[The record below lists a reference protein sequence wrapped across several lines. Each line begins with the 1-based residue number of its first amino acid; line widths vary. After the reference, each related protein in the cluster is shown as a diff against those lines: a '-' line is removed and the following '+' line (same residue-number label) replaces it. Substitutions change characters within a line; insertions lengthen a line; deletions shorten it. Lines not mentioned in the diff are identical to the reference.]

1 MFVLGVTFT
10 LISSL
15 LYSFR
20 SSFLRDLGLM
30 NINKPSV
37 TLFFRLFSLPIILII
52 FYYSGEN
59 LIVNTP
65 IFYAWLFMAI
75 LLNLFVSMFQ
85 LKLYQR
91 HLLSTIESQ
100 KFLGVLFAS
109 IGGYYLFY
117 EILGTREIVGIIVL
131 VIAFVIMFLL
141 DSNRRIHFDVVFYY
155 FLLTCVD
162 IINRQTIHTSSPLIF
177 SVYITVAMIIS
188 NYLFALF
195 RGQRIYMFHDG
206 KINSRLI
213 ITGLISAFAIIGTSY
228 GYQYLPVGLV
238 VTLLSTQTFFSLGLS
253 HFKHKESN
261 LFPKVVTASIAFLGI
276 ISIFL

>member
-37 TLFFRLFSLPIILII
+37 TLIFRSFSLPIILII
-52 FYYSGEN
+52 FYFSGEK
-59 LIVNTP
+59 LLVTSP
-65 IFYAWLFMAI
+65 VFYAWLFLAI
-75 LLNLFVSMFQ
+75 LLNLFVSLFQ
-85 LKLYQR
+85 LRLYER
-91 HLLSTIESQ
+91 HYLSTIESQ

-117 EILGTREIVGIIVL
+117 EILGAREIVGILVL
-131 VIAFVIMFLL
+131 IASFIIMFLL
-141 DSNRRIHFDVVFYY
+141 DANRRIHFDVIFYY
-155 FLLTCVD
+155 FLLTFVD
-162 IINRQTIHTSSPLIF
+162 IINRQTIRTSSPLIF
-177 SVYITVAMIIS
+177 SVYITIAMIFS
-188 NYLFALF
+188 NYAFARL
-195 RGQRIYMFHDG
+195 RRQKIYQMKDN
-206 KINSRLI
+206 KINIRLI

-253 HFKHKESN
+253 HFKHKETN
-261 LFPKVVTASIAFLGI
+261 LIPKVVTSSIAFLGI
-276 ISIFL
+276 LSMFL